1 MFKEIVLGS
10 VFTFAA
16 LGVFT
21 PDAEAHTSPEEVQAG
36 EATINVPEGT
46 KIVMVE
52 STFNGCDPVYDEATE
67 TVYIPRC
74 MSPSEQQG
82 PAPTMP
88 ERIFDHTV
96 DTGKREVE
104 NSITNAI
111 GRKIFEMG
119 NVIDETLGTY

>member
-1 MFKEIVLGS
+1 MFKEIFLGS
-10 VFTFAA
+10 LFIFAA

-21 PDAEAHTSPEEVQAG
+21 PDAEAHTSPEKVEAG
-36 EATINVPEGT
+36 EATITVPEGT

-82 PAPTMP
+82 PESTMP
-88 ERIFDHTV
+88 ERIIDHTI
-96 DTGKREVE
+96 DTGARQVE
-104 NSITNAI
+104 NTITNAI
-111 GRKIFEMG
+111 GRQIYEMG
-119 NVIDETLGTY
+119 NKMGDVLGTW